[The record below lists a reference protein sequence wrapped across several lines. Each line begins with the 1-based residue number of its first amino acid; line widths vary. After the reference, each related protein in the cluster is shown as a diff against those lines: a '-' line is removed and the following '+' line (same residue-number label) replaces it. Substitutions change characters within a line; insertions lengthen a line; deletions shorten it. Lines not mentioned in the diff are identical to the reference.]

1 MNDEDKRIFQFFN
14 EVGIINQLASA
25 IFSSRLADGLHIS
38 HFALLNNL
46 VRMGDGKTPLML
58 ANAFQVPKTTMTHT
72 LSVLEKRGAITLA
85 PHETDGR
92 SKLVFLTDEGRE
104 IHAAAIHSMADPIH
118 KMKNDLGADSFLELM
133 PELAR
138 IRAYLD
144 DNREI

>member
-38 HFALLNNL
+38 QFALLNNL

-58 ANAFQVPKTTMTHT
+58 AIAFQVPKTTMTHT

-92 SKLVFLTDEGRE
+92 SKLVFLTDDGRE
-104 IHAAAIHSMADPIH
+104 IHASAIHSMADPIH